1 MARFMIRP
9 TRRVVSAE
17 IGTTTRVRQVSLQ
30 FR

>member
-9 TRRVVSAE
+9 TRTVVSAE
-17 IGTTTRVRQVSLQ
+17 MGTTTSVRQVNLQ